1 MNKEK
6 SWSAGLLEN
15 RRVAWIVLA
24 ICVLGSVVGLGGAG
38 LARERSQLVDAFYNG
53 VVKGDQTGRSSMDA
67 YLDRSAECA
76 QLMYSEAQ
84 LLLGADNAV
93 AGEMEQVL
101 ADFAEN
107 ADLDERYAAY
117 TRLQSL
123 ADQLYNAI
131 YGAELSD
138 AQRVNFKRAYD
149 DFWGSDKYI
158 RMDPY
163 RELAADFNASLRGFP
178 AGLVAKIWGVE
189 TMNSFGA

>member
-1 MNKEK
+1 MSKERGR
-6 SWSAGLLEN
+6 SASLLEN

-24 ICVLGSVVGLGGAG
+24 VCVLASVVGLGGAG
-38 LARERSQLVDAFYNG
+38 LARERSQLLDAFYSGAAQN
-53 VVKGDQTGRSSMDA
+53 DQTGRSSMDA

-76 QLMYSEAQ
+76 QVMLSEAK
-84 LLLGADNAV
+84 LLLGADDPV
-93 AGEMEQVL
+93 ANEMEQAL
-101 ADFAEN
+101 AGFVEN
-107 ADLDERYAAY
+107 PHLDERYAAY

-123 ADQLYNAI
+123 TDQLYNAI

-163 RELAADFNASLRGFP
+163 RELAADFNGSLRDFP
-178 AGLVAKIWGVE
+178 AGVVAKIWGVE
-189 TMNSFGA
+189 SLNSFGA